1 MKTHLLTAIILLLA
15 ALCPGLSLRA
25 ESERGGD
32 NPPDRRERLPYY
44 VEKGDTLYYDSLP
57 PAVSFGSK
65 TKKELRQY
73 RKLVANF
80 AKVYPYSTIARQLV
94 ENADKAFA
102 EGNMSRRQK
111 EAYVNSLQRRIISSY
126 EKTARQM
133 TMSQGQLLMKLID
146 RETGKSPHDLIRDYK
161 SGVAAGFWQG
171 LASLFGVDMKKHY
184 DPEGKDRD
192 VEYLVACWE
201 DGSFP
206 DLYYSLFNEYPVIPE
221 IPDKMKKY
229 L

>member
-1 MKTHLLTAIILLLA
+1 
-15 ALCPGLSLRA
+15 
-25 ESERGGD
+25 
-32 NPPDRRERLPYY
+32 
-44 VEKGDTLYYDSLP
+44 
-57 PAVSFGSK
+57 
-65 TKKELRQY
+65 
-73 RKLVANF
+73 
-80 AKVYPYSTIARQLV
+80 
-94 ENADKAFA
+94 
-102 EGNMSRRQK
+102 
-111 EAYVNSLQRRIISSY
+111 
-126 EKTARQM
+126 
-133 TMSQGQLLMKLID
+133 MSQGQLLMKLID